1 MTGSQPAPVR
11 RSPRP
16 SSRVARRRRALLAAV
31 VATAVVSAGVAT
43 GIIPSPVGG
52 ASADPAG
59 CTVEALTGG
68 WSTGTLHLSAAEVD
82 RGAGATLADVR
93 GDVPAPTASTMKV
106 LTAAA
111 AVEALGPDRRIATRV
126 VQGARADTVVLVGG
140 GDPTLSR
147 LPSGTDGVYPG
158 APHLDD
164 LARQVLDARRADPD
178 TAGVP
183 VRRLQVDSSLFTGPA
198 WLPEWPLEARRG
210 GSMSNI
216 TALMVDGDRDDPA
229 EPYSRRGDAAVAR
242 AADAFAELLGD
253 GNGDGVATDGPL
265 VTAPAGAAVLG
276 TVESVPVRDLVG
288 HMLTHSDDTLA
299 ETLARLVAIETG
311 AGSAATD
318 IRSGTPTALAALDLP
333 MDGVVLIDG
342 SGLSDGNRVPALL
355 LTRLM
360 VRIAQHVDDLAI
372 VDAGLAVA
380 GRTGTLAEGG
390 RFTGEA
396 DAAAGRIRGKT
407 GTLERMHGLTGI
419 ADAEDGTEVAF
430 TIWAEDVDP
439 SVPAETA
446 RAEIDALATEVHRC
460 GGALGG

>member
-1 MTGSQPAPVR
+1 MSRSRPERIR
-11 RSPRP
+11 RTRIRRT
-16 SSRVARRRRALLAAV
+16 RVRRRRDALLAAA
-31 VATAVVSAGVAT
+31 VATAVVAAGLLT
-43 GIIPSPVGG
+43 GVVPSPVGG
-52 ASADPAG
+52 PSADPAS
-59 CTVEALTGG
+59 CTVDALTGG
-68 WSTGTLHLSAAEVD
+68 WTTGMLHLAASEVD
-82 RGAGATLADVR
+82 GGASASVLDVR
-93 GDVPAPTASTMKV
+93 GDVPAATASTMKV

-126 VQGARADTVVLVGG
+126 VQGQRADTVVLVGG

-164 LARQVLDARRADPD
+164 LARQVLEARRADPD
-178 TAGVP
+178 LAGVP
-183 VRRLQVDSSLFTGPA
+183 VRRLQVDSSLFSGPA
-198 WLPEWPLEARRG
+198 WLPEWPLEARRD

-229 EPYSRRGDAAVAR
+229 VAYSRRGAAAVQR
-242 AADAFAELLGD
+242 AADAFAALLGD
-253 GNGDGVATDGPL
+253 DVVADGAL
-265 VTAPAGAAVLG
+265 VTAPPGSAVLG
-276 TVESVPVRDLVG
+276 SVESAPVRDLVG
-288 HMLTHSDDTLA
+288 YMLTHSDDTLA
-299 ETLARLVAIETG
+299 ETLARLVAVETG
-311 AGSAATD
+311 SGSAAAD
-318 IRSGTPTALAALDLP
+318 IQRGTPAALAALDLP
-333 MDGVVLIDG
+333 VEGVVLVDG
-342 SGLSDGNRVPALL
+342 SGLAEANRVPAEL

-360 VRIAQHVDDLAI
+360 VHVAEHEGDLAI

-407 GTLERMHGLTGI
+407 GTLARMHGLTGI
-419 ADAEDGTEVAF
+419 ADAADGTRVAF

-446 RAEIDALATEVHRC
+446 RAEIDALATDLHRC

>member
-1 MTGSQPAPVR
+1 MTGSRPVPVR
-11 RSPRP
+11 PTPRP
-16 SSRVARRRRALLAAV
+16 SSRVARRRRALLAGV
-31 VATAVVSAGVAT
+31 VATAVVGTGLAT
-43 GIIPSPVGG
+43 GILPSPVGG
-52 ASADPAG
+52 ASADPAS

-82 RGAGATLADVR
+82 GGAGEPLIDVR
-93 GDVPAPTASTMKV
+93 ADEPAVTASTMKV

-111 AVEALGPDRRIATRV
+111 AVEALGPERRIATRV

-147 LPSGTDGVYPG
+147 LPSGTDGVYPD

-164 LARQVLDARRADPD
+164 LARQVLDARRRDPD
-178 TAGVP
+178 LAGVP

-198 WLPEWPLEARRG
+198 WLPEWPLAARRG

-216 TALMVDGDRDDPA
+216 TAL
-229 EPYSRRGDAAVAR
+229 YSRRGEAAVAR
-242 AADAFAELLGD
+242 AADAFAPLLGD
-253 GNGDGVATDGPL
+253 DVAADGPL
-265 VTAPAGAAVLG
+265 VTAAPGSAVLG
-276 TVESVPVRDLVG
+276 TVESAPVRDLVG

-311 AGSAATD
+311 AGSAAAA
-318 IRSGTPTALAALDLP
+318 IQRGTPAALDGLDLP
-333 MDGVVLIDG
+333 IDDVVLVDG
-342 SGLSDGNRVPALL
+342 SGLSDANRVPAAL
-355 LTRLM
+355 LTSLM
-360 VRIAQHVDDLAI
+360 VRIAEHRGDLAI

-390 RFTGEA
+390 RFTGDA

-407 GTLERMHGLTGI
+407 GTLVRMHGLTGI

-439 SVPAETA
+439 SVPAESA
-446 RAEIDALATEVHRC
+446 RAEIDALATGIHRC

>member
-1 MTGSQPAPVR
+1 MTGSRPAPAR
-11 RSPRP
+11 PTSRTSPR
-16 SSRVARRRRALLAAV
+16 VLHRRRALLAAV
-31 VATAVVSAGVAT
+31 VATAVVGAGLAT
-43 GIIPSPVGG
+43 GILPAPLAG

-59 CTVEALTGG
+59 CTVQALTGG
-68 WSTGTLHLSAAEVD
+68 WSTGTLHLSAVD
-82 RGAGATLADVR
+82 AADDAGAPLIDVR

-126 VQGARADTVVLVGG
+126 VVGARADTVVLVGG

-147 LPSGTDGVYPG
+147 LPTGTEGVYPD

-164 LARQVLDARRADPD
+164 LARQVLAARRADPD

-183 VRRLQVDSSLFTGPA
+183 IRRLQVDSSLFTGPA
-198 WLPEWPLEARRG
+198 WLPEWPLAARRG

-229 EPYSRRGDAAVAR
+229 VAYSRRGDAAVAR

-253 GNGDGVATDGPL
+253 DVVADGPL
-265 VTAPAGAAVLG
+265 VTATAGSAVLG
-276 TVESVPVRDLVG
+276 TVESAPVRDLVG

-318 IRSGTPTALAALDLP
+318 IQRGTPAALAALDLP
-333 MDGVVLIDG
+333 MDGVVLVDG
-342 SGLSDGNRVPALL
+342 SGLSDANRVPAAV

-360 VRIAQHVDDLAI
+360 ARIARHVDDLAI

-439 SVPAETA
+439 SVPAESA
-446 RAEIDALATEVHRC
+446 RAEIDALATDLHRC

>member
-1 MTGSQPAPVR
+1 MTGSRPAPVR
-11 RSPRP
+11 RTPRP

-31 VATAVVSAGVAT
+31 VATAVVGAGLAT
-43 GIIPSPVGG
+43 GILPSPVGG
-52 ASADPAG
+52 ASADPVS

-82 RGAGATLADVR
+82 GGADEQLIAVRADE
-93 GDVPAPTASTMKV
+93 PAVTASTMKV

-111 AVEALGPDRRIATRV
+111 AVEALGPDRRVATRV

-147 LPSGTDGVYPG
+147 LPSGTDGVYPD

-164 LARQVLDARRADPD
+164 LARQVLDARRRDPD
-178 TAGVP
+178 LADVP

-198 WLPEWPLEARRG
+198 WLPEWPLAARRG

-229 EPYSRRGDAAVAR
+229 EPYSRRGEAAVAR
-242 AADAFAELLGD
+242 AADAFAPLLGD
-253 GNGDGVATDGPL
+253 DVVADGPL
-265 VTAPAGAAVLG
+265 VTAAPGSAVLG
-276 TVESVPVRDLVG
+276 TVESAPVRELVG

-311 AGSAATD
+311 AGSAAAD
-318 IRSGTPTALAALDLP
+318 IQRGTPAALDGL
-333 MDGVVLIDG
+333 DLRIDDVVLVDG
-342 SGLSDGNRVPALL
+342 SGLSDANRVPAAL

-360 VRIAQHVDDLAI
+360 VRIAEHRGDLAI

-390 RFTGEA
+390 RFTGDA

-430 TIWAEDVDP
+430 TIWAEDVAP
-439 SVPAETA
+439 SVPAESA
-446 RAEIDALATEVHRC
+446 RAEIDALATGIHRC

>member
-1 MTGSQPAPVR
+1 MAPSRPAPAR
-11 RSPRP
+11 RPAAR
-16 SSRVARRRRALLAAV
+16 SRAAIRRRRSALLAAV
-31 VATAVVSAGVAT
+31 VATAVVGAGVAT
-43 GIIPSPVGG
+43 GILPSPVGG
-52 ASADPAG
+52 ASADPAS
-59 CTVEALTGG
+59 CTVDALTAG

-82 RGAGATLADVR
+82 GGAGEAVLDVR
-93 GDVPAPTASTMKV
+93 ADEPAATASTMKV

-111 AVEALGPDRRIATRV
+111 AVEALGPDRRISTRV

-147 LPSGTDGVYPG
+147 LPSGTDGVYPD

-164 LARQVLDARRADPD
+164 LARQVREARRLDLDLAD
-178 TAGVP
+178 VP
-183 VRRLQVDSSLFTGPA
+183 IRRLQVDSSLFTGPA
-198 WLPEWPLEARRG
+198 WLPEWPIAARRG

-229 EPYSRRGDAAVAR
+229 VAYSRRGEAAVAR
-242 AADAFAELLGD
+242 AAEAFAPLLGD
-253 GNGDGVATDGPL
+253 DVATDGPL
-265 VTAPAGAAVLG
+265 VTAAPGSAVLG
-276 TVESVPVRDLVG
+276 AVESAPVRELVG

-311 AGSAATD
+311 AGSAAAD
-318 IRSGTPTALAALDLP
+318 IQRGTPAALASLDLP
-333 MDGVVLIDG
+333 VDGIRLVDG
-342 SGLSDGNRVPALL
+342 SGLSDANRVPAEL

-360 VRIAQHVDDLAI
+360 VRVAEHAGDLEV

-380 GRTGTLAEGG
+380 GRTGTLAEEG
-390 RFTGEA
+390 RFAGEA
-396 DAAAGRIRGKT
+396 GQAAGRIRGKT

-419 ADAEDGTEVAF
+419 VDASDGTGVAF

-439 SVPAETA
+439 AIPATAA
-446 RAEIDALATEVHRC
+446 RAEIDALATELHRC

>member
-1 MTGSQPAPVR
+1 MTGSRPAPAR
-11 RSPRP
+11 RPPGR
-16 SSRVARRRRALLAAV
+16 SRSVRRRRDAVLAAV
-31 VATAVVSAGVAT
+31 VATAVVGAGLVT
-43 GIIPSPVGG
+43 GILPSPAGG
-52 ASADPAG
+52 ASADPAS
-59 CTVEALTGG
+59 CTVDALTGG

-82 RGAGATLADVR
+82 GDAGRALLDVR
-93 GDVPAPTASTMKV
+93 GDVPAATASTMKV

-111 AVEALGPDRRIATRV
+111 AVEGLGPDRRIATRV

-147 LPSGTDGVYPG
+147 LPSGTDGVYPD

-178 TAGVP
+178 LAGVP
-183 VRRLQVDSSLFTGPA
+183 IRRLQVDSGLFTGPA

-216 TALMVDGDRDDPA
+216 TALTVDGDRDDPA
-229 EPYSRRGDAAVAR
+229 EAYSRRGEKAVAR
-242 AADAFAELLGD
+242 AADAFAALLGD
-253 GNGDGVATDGPL
+253 DVAADGPL
-265 VTAPAGAAVLG
+265 VTAAPGSAVLG
-276 TVESVPVRDLVG
+276 TVESAPVRDLVG
-288 HMLTHSDDTLA
+288 YMLTHSDDTLA

-311 AGSAATD
+311 AGSAAAD
-318 IRSGTPTALAALDLP
+318 IRSGTPAALADLDLP
-333 MDGVVLIDG
+333 TDGVVLVDG
-342 SGLSDGNRVPALL
+342 SGLSDANRVPAAL

-360 VRIAQHVDDLAI
+360 VRVAEHRGDLAI

-390 RFTGEA
+390 RFTGAA

-419 ADAEDGTEVAF
+419 ADAADGTEVAF

-439 SVPAETA
+439 SVPAESA
-446 RAEIDALATEVHRC
+446 RAEIDALATDLHRC

>member
-1 MTGSQPAPVR
+1 MTGSPPAR
-11 RSPRP
+11 AASGP
-16 SSRVARRRRALLAAV
+16 SSRVARRRSAVLAAV
-31 VATAVVSAGVAT
+31 VATAVVAT
-43 GIIPSPVGG
+43 GLATGVLPSPVGG
-52 ASADPAG
+52 AAADPAS
-59 CTVEALTGG
+59 CTVDALTGG

-82 RGAGATLADVR
+82 GQAGAPLVDVR

-147 LPSGTDGVYPG
+147 LPSGTDGVYPD

-164 LARQVLDARRADPD
+164 LARQVLDSRSRDPD
-178 TAGVP
+178 LAGVP

-229 EPYSRRGDAAVAR
+229 EPYSRRGEAAVAR
-242 AADAFAELLGD
+242 AAEAFAPLLGD
-253 GNGDGVATDGPL
+253 DVAADGEL
-265 VTAPAGAAVLG
+265 VTAPAGSAVLG
-276 TVESVPVRDLVG
+276 TVESAPVRDLVG

-311 AGSAATD
+311 AGSAAAD
-318 IRSGTPTALAALDLP
+318 IQRGTPLALADLDLP
-333 MDGVVLIDG
+333 TGGIVLVDG
-342 SGLSDGNRVPALL
+342 SGLSDANRVPAAL
-355 LTRLM
+355 LTALM
-360 VRIAQHVDDLAI
+360 VRVAEHRGDLAV

-380 GRTGTLAEGG
+380 GRTGTLAEEG

-396 DAAAGRIRGKT
+396 AGAAGRIRGKT

-439 SVPAETA
+439 SVPAGSA
-446 RAEIDALATEVHRC
+446 RAGIDALAAELHRC

>member
-1 MTGSQPAPVR
+1 MTGSPRAR
-11 RSPRP
+11 IAGRP
-16 SSRVARRRRALLAAV
+16 SPRVARRRSAALAAV
-31 VATAVVSAGVAT
+31 VATAVVAAGLVT
-43 GIIPSPVGG
+43 GMLPSPVGG
-52 ASADPAG
+52 ASADPAS
-59 CTVEALTGG
+59 CTVDALTGG

-82 RGAGATLADVR
+82 GGAGAPLVDVR
-93 GDVPAPTASTMKV
+93 GDVPAATASTMKV

-126 VQGARADTVVLVGG
+126 VQGARADTVILVGG

-164 LARQVLDARRADPD
+164 LARQVLAARRLDPD
-178 TAGVP
+178 LAGVP
-183 VRRLQVDSSLFTGPA
+183 IRRLQVDSSLFAGPA

-229 EPYSRRGDAAVAR
+229 VPYSRRGDAAVAR
-242 AADAFAELLGD
+242 AAEAFAPLLGD
-253 GNGDGVATDGPL
+253 GVAADGGL
-265 VTAPAGAAVLG
+265 VTAPGGSPVLG
-276 TVESVPVRDLVG
+276 AVESAPVRELVG

-299 ETLARLVAIETG
+299 ETLARLVAVETG
-311 AGSAATD
+311 AGSAAAD
-318 IRSGTPTALAALDLP
+318 IQRGTPAALADLGLP
-333 MDGVVLIDG
+333 TDGIVLVDG
-342 SGLSDGNRVPALL
+342 SGLADANRVPAAL

-360 VRIAQHVDDLAI
+360 VRVAEHAGDLAI

-380 GRTGTLAEGG
+380 GRTGTLAEDG
-390 RFTGEA
+390 RFTGDA
-396 DAAAGRIRGKT
+396 AAAAGRIRGKT

-419 ADAEDGTEVAF
+419 AAAEDGTEVAF
-430 TIWAEDVDP
+430 TIWADDVDP
-439 SVPAETA
+439 SVPAESA
-446 RAEIDALATEVHRC
+446 RAEIDALATALHRC

>member
-1 MTGSQPAPVR
+1 MTGSRAARAAP
-11 RSPRP
+11 
-16 SSRVARRRRALLAAV
+16 RRRPRGRVDRRRDALLAAV
-31 VATAVVSAGVAT
+31 VATAVVGAGLAT
-43 GIIPSPVGG
+43 GILPAPLVG
-52 ASADPAG
+52 ASADPDT
-59 CTVEALTGG
+59 CTVDALTAG
-68 WSTGTLHLSAAEVD
+68 WSTGTLHLSAAD
-82 RGAGATLADVR
+82 AGDDAGAALVDVR

-126 VQGARADTVVLVGG
+126 VAGPRPDTVVLVGG

-147 LPSGTDGVYPG
+147 LPTGTDGVYPG

-164 LARQVLDARRADPD
+164 LTRQVHDARRADPA
-178 TAGVP
+178 TAGIP
-183 VRRLQVDSSLFTGPA
+183 IRRLQVDSSLFTGPA
-198 WLPEWPLEARRG
+198 WLPEWPLAARRG

-229 EPYSRRGDAAVAR
+229 VPYSRRGDAAVAR
-242 AADAFAELLGD
+242 AADAFAALLGD
-253 GNGDGVATDGPL
+253 DVAADGPL
-265 VTAPAGAAVLG
+265 VTAAPGSAVLA
-276 TVESVPVRDLVG
+276 TVESAPVRDLVG

-299 ETLARLVAIETG
+299 EPLARLVAIETG

-318 IRSGTPTALAALDLP
+318 IQRGTPEALAALDLP
-333 MDGVVLIDG
+333 MADVVLVDG
-342 SGLSDGNRVPALL
+342 SGLSDANRVPAEL

-360 VRIAQHVDDLAI
+360 ARIARHVDDLAI

-390 RFTGEA
+390 RFTGEQ

-439 SVPAETA
+439 SVPAESA
-446 RAEIDALATEVHRC
+446 RAEVDALATDLQRC

>member
-1 MTGSQPAPVR
+1 M
-11 RSPRP
+11 
-16 SSRVARRRRALLAAV
+16 LAAV
-31 VATAVVSAGVAT
+31 VATALVGVGLVT
-43 GIIPSPVGG
+43 GILPSPVGG
-52 ASADPAG
+52 ASADPAS
-59 CTVEALTGG
+59 CTVDALTAG

-82 RGAGATLADVR
+82 GDAGAGVLDVR
-93 GDVPAPTASTMKV
+93 GDVPAATASTMKV

-111 AVEALGPDRRIATRV
+111 AVESLGPDRRVATRV
-126 VQGARADTVVLVGG
+126 LQGPRADTVVLVGG

-147 LPSGTDGVYPG
+147 LPAGTDGVYPD

-178 TAGVP
+178 LADVP
-183 VRRLQVDSSLFTGPA
+183 IRRLQADSSLFTGPV

-242 AADAFAELLGD
+242 AADAFAALLGD
-253 GNGDGVATDGPL
+253 DVAADGPL
-265 VTAPAGAAVLG
+265 VTAAAGSAVLG
-276 TVESVPVRDLVG
+276 TVESAPVRDLVG
-288 HMLTHSDDTLA
+288 YMLTHSDGTLA
-299 ETLARLVAIETG
+299 ETLARLVSIEEG
-311 AGSAATD
+311 ARSAAAD
-318 IRSGTPTALAALDLP
+318 IQRGTPAALAGLDLP
-333 MDGVVLIDG
+333 ADGVVLVDG
-342 SGLSDGNRVPALL
+342 SGLSYANRVPAAL

-360 VRIAQHVDDLAI
+360 VRVAEHRGD
-372 VDAGLAVA
+372 LAVA

-439 SVPAETA
+439 SVPAESA
-446 RAEIDALATEVHRC
+446 RAEIDSLATDLHRC